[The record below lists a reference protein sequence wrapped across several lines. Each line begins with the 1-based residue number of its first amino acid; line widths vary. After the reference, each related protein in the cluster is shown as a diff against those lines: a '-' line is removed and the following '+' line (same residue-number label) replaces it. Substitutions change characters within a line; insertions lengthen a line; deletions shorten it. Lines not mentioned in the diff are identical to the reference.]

1 MTEGANIMRFLLA
14 LGLAL
19 VSLSGVSA
27 DERDD
32 NGPPPRYGVQ
42 PNPQLYPQGSAKQT
56 LASVIEAYENKRIPY
71 VAAYLASPAWVDQR
85 VKEVHHGDF
94 DEFVKE
100 IATKYADDPK
110 MLEDMK
116 RFLKEG
122 EWEGGETTAAV
133 KLKDV
138 KDRQMF
144 FHKIG
149 KLWYLENKLK
159 PDEK

>member
-1 MTEGANIMRFLLA
+1 MNEGANIMRFLLA

-19 VSLSGVSA
+19 VSLCQVSA
-27 DERDD
+27 HSSDD
-32 NGPPPRYGVQ
+32 DKAPARYGVE
-42 PNPQLYPQGSAKQT
+42 PNLRLYPQGSAKQT

-71 VAAYLASPAWVDQR
+71 LAAYLASPTWVDQR
-85 VKEVHHGDF
+85 VTEVHQGDF
-94 DEFVKE
+94 EKLVKE

-122 EWEGGETTAAV
+122 DWEGGETTAVV
-133 KLKDV
+133 KLKDI

-144 FHKIG
+144 FRKIG
-149 KLWYLENKLK
+149 KLWYLENKQK
-159 PDEK
+159 PEDK

>member
-1 MTEGANIMRFLLA
+1 MNEGTNIMRILLA

-19 VSLSGVSA
+19 VSLGGVGS
-27 DERDD
+27 ERRDD
-32 NGPPPRYGVQ
+32 NAPPARYGVE
-42 PNPQLYPQGSAKQT
+42 PNPRLYPQGSAKQT
-56 LASVIEAYENKRIPY
+56 LASLIEAYENKRIPY

-122 EWEGGETTAAV
+122 EWEGGETTATV

-149 KLWYLENKLK
+149 KLWYVENKLK
-159 PDEK
+159 PEDK

>member
-1 MTEGANIMRFLLA
+1 MRFLLA

-19 VSLSGVSA
+19 VSLVGA
-27 DERDD
+27 RAEWPDD
-32 NGPPPRYGVQ
+32 TAPPSRYGVE
-42 PNPQLYPQGSAKQT
+42 PNPRSFPQGSAKQT

-94 DEFVKE
+94 EAFVKE
-100 IATKYADDPK
+100 MTTKYADDPK
-110 MLEDMK
+110 VLEDMK

-149 KLWYLENKLK
+149 KLWYLENKQK
-159 PDEK
+159 PEEK